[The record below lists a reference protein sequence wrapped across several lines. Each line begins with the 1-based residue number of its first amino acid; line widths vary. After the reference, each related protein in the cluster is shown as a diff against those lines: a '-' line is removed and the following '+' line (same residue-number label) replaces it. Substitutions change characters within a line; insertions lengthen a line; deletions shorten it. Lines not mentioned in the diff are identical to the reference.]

1 MMTIE
6 QVTKILRDGAER
18 RGYIIEERPSSSTSS
33 RYFKLFSGDTSL
45 MFRVADHKARPD
57 ANVIT
62 LRLDK
67 KNTPQG
73 VERFIA
79 NRCADLS
86 YRRTRELLGMR
97 APSSRSHFVS

>member
-1 MMTIE
+1 MMNIE
-6 QVTKILRDGAER
+6 QVSKILRDGATR
-18 RGYIIEERPSSSTSS
+18 RGYMIEERRSGSTSS
-33 RYFKLFSGDTSL
+33 RYFKLFAGDTSL
-45 MFRVADHKARPD
+45 MFRVADHQAKPD

-67 KNTPQG
+67 KNTPQNI
-73 VERFIA
+73 ERFIA

-97 APSSRSHFVS
+97 APSSRSHF